1 MGKTIYMENKN
12 GLEPAFFCVPD
23 ITGFTKFI
31 ATADINFSKELIPA
45 LLRKLIDCNTLKMKI
60 GEIEGDAIFFYKT
73 GRLPSVGKVAEQCKA
88 LYKTFSDFINSLE
101 QNDPENFNLY
111 LADSQL
117 GLKIIIHH
125 GHISTANIKGR
136 IKLLGEDVII
146 AHKLLKNG
154 IYDFNYIL
162 LTDKY
167 LSKIRDRQNL
177 EQWFHWEELRA
188 GSETY
193 DYIGEVGYR
202 YITLDEMI
210 FMQDVELSAAL
221 KPSKKTT

>member
-1 MGKTIYMENKN
+1 MENKN

-31 ATADINFSKELIPA
+31 ATADINFTKEVIPA
-45 LLRKLIDCNTLKMKI
+45 LLRKLISCNILKMKI

-73 GRLPSVGKVAEQCKA
+73 GRLPSVGKVASQCKA
-88 LYKTFSDFINSLE
+88 LYKTFSDFISSLQ
-101 QNDPENFNLY
+101 QNDPKNYELY

-117 GLKIIIHH
+117 GLKIIIHY
-125 GHISTANIKGR
+125 GQISTANIKGR

-154 IYDFNYIL
+154 VEDYNYIL

-167 LSKIRDRQNL
+167 LSKIKDRQNL
-177 EQWFHWEELRA
+177 NQWFHWEELRR
-188 GSETY
+188 GSEIY
-193 DYIGEVGYR
+193 DYIGEVTYR
-202 YITLDEMI
+202 YITLDEME
-210 FMQDVELSAAL
+210 FMNDVELASVL

>member
-1 MGKTIYMENKN
+1 MENKD
-12 GLEPAFFCVPD
+12 GLECAFFCVPD

-31 ATADINFSKELIPA
+31 ATADINFTKDVIPA
-45 LLRKLIDCNTLKMKI
+45 LLRKLINSNILKMKI

-73 GRLPSVGKVAEQCKA
+73 GRLPSVSKVAEQCKS
-88 LYKTFSDFINSLE
+88 LYKTFSDFISSFQ
-101 QNDPENFNLY
+101 QNDPENYNLY

-117 GLKIIIHH
+117 GLKIIIHY
-125 GHISTANIKGR
+125 GHISIANIKGR

-167 LSKIRDRQNL
+167 LSKIRDKQKL
-177 EQWFHWEELRA
+177 EQWFHWQELHV

-193 DYIGEVGYR
+193 EHIGEVGYC
-202 YITLDEMI
+202 YITLDEME
-210 FMQDVELSAAL
+210 FMDDVDLPLAL
-221 KPSKKTT
+221 KPNKKIT

>member
-1 MGKTIYMENKN
+1 MEDKN

-31 ATADINFSKELIPA
+31 STADINFTKSLIPA
-45 LLRKLIDCNTLKMKI
+45 LLRKLIDSNILKMKI

-73 GRLPSVGKVAEQCKA
+73 GRLPAVGKVAEQCKN
-88 LYKTFSDFINSLE
+88 LYQTFSDFISSIE
-101 QNDPENFNLY
+101 QNDPVNYNLY

-117 GLKIIIHH
+117 GLKIIIHY

-154 IYDFNYIL
+154 IEDYNYIL
-162 LTDKY
+162 LTEKY
-167 LSKIRDRQNL
+167 LSKIKDRQNL
-177 EQWFHWEELRA
+177 EQWFHWEKLRT
-188 GSETY
+188 GMETY
-193 DYIGEVGYR
+193 EYLGEVGYR
-202 YITLDEMI
+202 YISLDEME
-210 FMQDVELSAAL
+210 FMVDVKLSPAL
-221 KPSKKTT
+221 RSNKKTT